1 MEWNEDNIFNFIQKI
16 QVHPCLWNPSDRN
29 KKNRNKVHDA
39 FKSIAEEMG
48 SDNIEELK
56 KKKENLFQ
64 TYRGYRRKVF
74 CSQKSGAGTGDIYK
88 PIWAPYSLLDNFLHG
103 IYTPKGKFDTLD
115 NLDANEDLNKDDE
128 GRSDNDKDTSQMDFN
143 ENKNTEELSIND
155 EKNEIPKGPAKRSS
169 VKRPKKE
176 QHRADMAFNDLLA
189 IKETLAKRNS
199 SCASRDE
206 CTVYCELLAIK
217 LRKLDA
223 RTQRLAMHKIDTIMF
238 DLAFDSS
245 MLPSPRPH
253 SSHSSYVIAPSSG
266 ASCAQFSPQSQ
277 PTSSFHEQ
285 SSSNYITLQP
295 PSAVNEASQQPF
307 SQLLQS
313 SSQDI
318 LQTENCQSTNHTNE
332 QFQGSA
338 EPVDEISD
346 WPQ

>member
-1 MEWNEDNIFNFIQKI
+1 MRRSQRSDEVDAAVSVLIRKSFVKEDSPK
-16 QVHPCLWNPSDRN
+16 
-29 KKNRNKVHDA
+29 
-39 FKSIAEEMG
+39 
-48 SDNIEELK
+48 
-56 KKKENLFQ
+56 

-88 PIWAPYSLLDNFLHG
+88 PICAPYSLLDNFLHG

-176 QHRADMAFNDLLA
+176 QNRADMAFNELLA

-206 CTVYCELLAIK
+206 WTVYCELLAIK

-223 RTQRLAMHKIDTIMF
+223 RTQCLAMHKIDTDMF

-253 SSHSSYVIAPSSG
+253 SSHSFYVIATPLPSSG
-266 ASCAQFSPQSQ
+266 SSCAQFSPQSQ
-277 PTSSFHEQ
+277 PTYSFHEQ
-285 SSSNYITLQP
+285 SSSSYITLQP
-295 PSAVNEASQQPF
+295 PSAVNEALQQIF
-307 SQLLQS
+307 SQPLQS

-332 QFQGSA
+332 QFQCSA
-338 EPVDEISD
+338 EPEDEISD